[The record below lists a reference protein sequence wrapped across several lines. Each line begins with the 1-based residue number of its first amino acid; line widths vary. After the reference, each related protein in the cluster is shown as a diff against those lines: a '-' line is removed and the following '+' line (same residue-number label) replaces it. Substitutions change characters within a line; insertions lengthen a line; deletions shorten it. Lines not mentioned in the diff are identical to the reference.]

1 MSASSAEEGMFTSF
15 LRGFAAKLSELVGA
29 DDVPVVAVSGDKQGL
44 TARPTGSSPTAGFED
59 VSPMR
64 ERTKLCDYLAPTP
77 FHTGGRLHVRT
88 LTVTDM
94 VSERDA
100 TTTMHVLSSAI
111 RDLDSELEPAKR
123 ALTDGRERHR
133 AQMSSLVEKN
143 QQLVSTIQQATARER
158 AAQAQLA
165 KITPHLEMMDRQL
178 RIVNNWGVQSV
189 PRKAYP
195 AEHSHPHVS
204 VKVSLY
210 GVTHVL
216 SWLECRE
223 TMSSSRSCVP
233 FPLNH
238 GAVDDWIAPVKPLQ
252 SQQAWLHAME
262 QEAMLDDVNDEWAD
276 LADERAAATPR

>member
-178 RIVNNWGVQSV
+178 RIVNNW
-189 PRKAYP
+189 
-195 AEHSHPHVS
+195 
-204 VKVSLY
+204 
-210 GVTHVL
+210 
-216 SWLECRE
+216 
-223 TMSSSRSCVP
+223 
-233 FPLNH
+233 
-238 GAVDDWIAPVKPLQ
+238 VDDWIAPVKPLQ

>member
-143 QQLVSTIQQATARER
+143 QQLVSTIQQCAHEHRTLAWNWHGLYLDP
-158 AAQAQLA
+158 AQRQPALA
-165 KITPHLEMMDRQL
+165 
-178 RIVNNWGVQSV
+178 
-189 PRKAYP
+189 
-195 AEHSHPHVS
+195 
-204 VKVSLY
+204 
-210 GVTHVL
+210 
-216 SWLECRE
+216 
-223 TMSSSRSCVP
+223 
-233 FPLNH
+233 
-238 GAVDDWIAPVKPLQ
+238 
-252 SQQAWLHAME
+252 
-262 QEAMLDDVNDEWAD
+262 
-276 LADERAAATPR
+276 